1 MYLLQESHLV
11 RFDQVEG
18 HQGID
23 YWTDGKEA
31 TEYLGNVMGVN
42 MKIDRKDDELPGANV
57 E

>member
-1 MYLLQESHLV
+1 MYLLQESHPV

-23 YWTDGKEA
+23 YWSSGKEA